1 MHPIRQILTKLDIF
15 RNTEV
20 AAQDFKNGKDK
31 KYVDV
36 KEVIK
41 LESDTEKDEE
51 EEKFSDVK

>member
-1 MHPIRQILTKLDIF
+1 MHPIRQILIFKNIF
-15 RNTEV
+15 RNNEE
-20 AAQDFKNGKDK
+20 ANQGSINGKDK

>member
-1 MHPIRQILTKLDIF
+1 MHPIRQILTKLNIF
-15 RNTEV
+15 RNTETADQV
-20 AAQDFKNGKDK
+20 SINGKDK